1 MTIIVTTFEA
11 FFTSYLMGQKSV
23 SPNTLISY
31 RDTWRLLLTFLFEKH
46 RFEPSSLDFEDLD
59 VQHITEFLA
68 YLEDVRGNSPSTR
81 NTRLAG
87 IHAFFH
93 YATYRHPEH
102 ADLIS
107 RVLALAPKKTATKD
121 IDYLSDAEAKALT
134 AASRTTTWIGRRDQ
148 AMIQFLLHTGL
159 RVSELVNLR
168 WTDLQLHAPAYVAC
182 KDKGRKERST
192 PVNSGLVSVLTTWW
206 DENAQLG
213 TSSPIFPTQVDHH
226 AMTPRCYRPTSGCS
240 SAHSGYGLPHLE
252 TQGRYPSCSAAHLCH
267 ADVGRRHRLG
277 HNIALAWS
285 FQQGID
291 SRLPPCG
298 HDHQAACPRPNCAT
312 RDRAGTIQAS
322 GFALILLGGTLI
334 LIPRNQSDTRG

>member
-1 MTIIVTTFEA
+1 MTIIVPTFEA

-93 YATYRHPEH
+93 YAAYRHPEH

-107 RVLALAPKKTATKD
+107 RVLALAPKNTATKD

-134 AASRTTTWIGRRDQ
+134 AAPRTTTWTGRRDQ

-182 KDKGRKERST
+182 KGKGRKERST
-192 PVNSGLVSVLTTWW
+192 PVNAGLVSVLTTWW

-213 TSSPIFPTQVDHH
+213 TSSPIFPTQGDHH
-226 AMTPRCYRPTSGCS
+226 AMSPDAIAQRLAVHQRTAATDCPTLKRKDVTPHVLRHTCAMRM
-240 SAHSGYGLPHLE
+240 L
-252 TQGRYPSCSAAHLCH
+252 AA
-267 ADVGRRHRLG
+267 
-277 HNIALAWS
+277 
-285 FQQGID
+285 GID
-291 SRLPPCG
+291 SATISLWLGHSSKESVRAYLHADMTIKQRALDRMAPP
-298 HDHQAACPRPNCAT
+298 AT
-312 RDRAGTIQAS
+312 EPGRYTPPVS
-322 GFALILLGGTLI
+322 
-334 LIPRNQSDTRG
+334 IPSFLNEL